1 MVGDGLNDAPAL
13 AAAQVGIAVGGANDI
28 TAEAADVVFLGH
40 SLEALPKLFEV
51 SRRAIRTAWQNI
63 IIFAGVVN
71 AVAITAAATG
81 RLGPIGAAVTHQIA
95 SLLVVMNSLRL
106 LHVEENRAASPGSR
120 RSSTISRTSC
130 IICRITSIPSAGSIT
145 RSRTGANWRARPWRP
160 RRR

>member
-13 AAAQVGIAVGGANDI
+13 AAAHVGIAVGGANDI

-51 SRRAIRTAWQNI
+51 SRRAIRTAWQNMI
-63 IIFAGVVN
+63 VFAGIVN

-95 SLLVVMNSLRL
+95 SLLVVLNSLRL
-106 LHVEENRAASPGSR
+106 LHVEGKASRFAWIAPKLHHFSHELHHLSHRVDPKRWFCLLYTSR
-120 RSSTISRTSC
+120 C
-130 IICRITSIPSAGSIT
+130 V
-145 RSRTGANWRARPWRP
+145 
-160 RRR
+160 